1 MIFLSYNAV
10 TILYIHTVYVA
21 GILLESTRNEKQN
34 RQQYCKLVRGS
45 AVLLVNRLHIFIA
58 DQTERVRQA

>member
-1 MIFLSYNAV
+1 M
-10 TILYIHTVYVA
+10 A

>member
-1 MIFLSYNAV
+1 M
-10 TILYIHTVYVA
+10 A

-45 AVLLVNRLHIFIA
+45 AVLLVNRLLIFIA

>member
-1 MIFLSYNAV
+1 M
-10 TILYIHTVYVA
+10 A

-45 AVLLVNRLHIFIA
+45 AVLLVNRLLIFIA
-58 DQTERVRQA
+58 DQTERVRQAKLLADLSQIQTGTLSES